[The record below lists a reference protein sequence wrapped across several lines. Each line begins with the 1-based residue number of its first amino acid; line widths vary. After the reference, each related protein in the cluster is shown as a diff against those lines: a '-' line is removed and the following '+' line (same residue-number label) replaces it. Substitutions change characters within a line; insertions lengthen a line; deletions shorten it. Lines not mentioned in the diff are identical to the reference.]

1 MKLLLAQHGVAQ
13 SKQQDPQRPLSEAGI
28 ADVNCVANFMHESG
42 ITVERVIHSGKLRA
56 QQTAEIFAKVIT
68 TEESIEVNDALN
80 PNDDPTTFCNQ
91 IENSL
96 QDTLVVGHLPFMSN
110 FFSLL
115 ALNSKTNAIV
125 SYQPGS
131 VVCLEKN
138 DEGFW
143 LLNWMIRPE
152 LLTGNT

>member
-1 MKLLLAQHGVAQ
+1 MKLLLAQHGAAQ
-13 SKQQDPQRPLSEAGI
+13 SKQQNPQRPLSEEGI
-28 ADVNCVANFMHESG
+28 ADVNRVANFMNEAG

-56 QQTAEIFAKVIT
+56 QQTAEIFAKALAA
-68 TEESIEVNDALN
+68 EASIEVNDSLN
-80 PNDDPTTFCNQ
+80 PNDDPEIFRNQ

-110 FFSLL
+110 FVSQLV
-115 ALNSKTNAIV
+115 LNNETSPVA

-131 VVCLEKN
+131 VVCLEK
-138 DEGFW
+138 DDSDLW

-152 LLTGNT
+152 LLSTDA

>member
-1 MKLLLAQHGVAQ
+1 MKLLLAQHGAAQ

-28 ADVNCVANFMHESG
+28 ADVNRVTNFINEAG
-42 ITVERVIHSGKLRA
+42 ITVEKVIHSGKLRA
-56 QQTAEIFAKVIT
+56 QQTAEIFAKLIPS
-68 TEESIEVNDALN
+68 EASIEVNNSLN
-80 PNDDPTTFCNQ
+80 PNDDPATFCNQ

-110 FFSLL
+110 FLSLL
-115 ALNSKTNAIV
+115 MLNSKTNAIV

-138 DEGFW
+138 DDGFW